1 MSEKEIK
8 TAINNAEVSLN
19 MEGLSVSEQTKLLC
33 EKLLTNQI
41 TMAEY
46 ISIVKKKKK
55 NQIMNNFL

>member
-46 ISIVKKKKK
+46 ISIVKQSEKIK
-55 NQIMNNFL
+55 